1 MELLSL
7 VLGLM
12 LLAMGLIDLLWT
24 ALWITGRAGPLTG
37 LISGAAWRMLLRAAG
52 GRHRLLSLFG
62 PVSLIGAI
70 VFWST
75 LLWLGWAL
83 MFGAESGSV
92 LDADTGA
99 AGGLSER
106 LYFAGYALFTM
117 GNGDVIPAPG
127 WRLPTVLMNASGIV
141 LLTLV
146 VSYLISILAAV
157 ASARAFGSR
166 VTSLGSSAQAIL
178 LAARGEGGFH
188 ALDGP
193 LASFAAE
200 LSRLAE
206 QHAAYPVLGYYH
218 ADGDAKAMPRAVAA
232 LDDTLTILEALPEAL
247 PEAIGPSRLTRMSL
261 RGAIESY
268 LGTVP
273 AGRTSASQTA
283 SPVPAVEQLREA
295 GVPVDRSELSAAL
308 TRARDRR
315 AALAAVL
322 AEQGWPWPAT
332 AASDAEH

>member
-75 LLWLGWAL
+75 LLWLGWTL
-83 MFGAESGSV
+83 VFGAESGSV

-178 LAARGEGGFH
+178 LAARREDGFH

-218 ADGDAKAMPRAVAA
+218 ADGEAKAMPRAVAV
-232 LDDTLTILEALPEAL
+232 LDDTLTILEALPEASV
-247 PEAIGPSRLTRMSL
+247 PSRLTRMSL

-273 AGRTSASQTA
+273 AGRTSGSQAA
-283 SPVPAVEQLREA
+283 SPVPAVEQLRAA
-295 GVPVDRSELSAAL
+295 GIPVDRSRLSDAL